1 MVSFWRITR
10 LFPMCFTL
18 QSALQLEHV
27 FSAGEWVGKALRS
40 RKWWPR
46 KLEDLSAVLTYTA
59 QLTIIFRVS
68 L

>member
-1 MVSFWRITR
+1 
-10 LFPMCFTL
+10 
-18 QSALQLEHV
+18 LEHV

-40 RKWWPR
+40 RKWWPQ
-46 KLEDLSAVLTYTA
+46 KLEDLGADRPCGFEYTA